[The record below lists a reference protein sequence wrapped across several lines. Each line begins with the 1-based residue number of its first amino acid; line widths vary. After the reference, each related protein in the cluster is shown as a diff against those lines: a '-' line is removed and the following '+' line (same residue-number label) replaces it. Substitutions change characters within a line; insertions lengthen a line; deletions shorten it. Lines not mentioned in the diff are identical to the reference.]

1 MNKKFRIGISCH
13 EANHVC
19 DKSQY
24 KESTFW
30 EKVKLNVHLL
40 YCKACREYTNVNS
53 KLTAAISDSKVTC
66 MDKNSKEYLKNEFNK
81 ALNDDSLSK

>member
-1 MNKKFRIGISCH
+1 MGKKLKFGIQCH

-24 KESTFW
+24 KESTFL
-30 EKVKLNVHLL
+30 EKVKLNLHLL
-40 YCKACREYTNVNS
+40 YCKACREYTKANL
-53 KLTAAISDSKVTC
+53 KLTSVITDSKITC
-66 MDKNSKEYLKNEFNK
+66 MDKKSKECLKNEFNK